1 MQHIPWNGDMAEFPE
16 PLRRYLRPGHVFDSS
31 SSAEATVYY
40 SDIGQGCYIKK
51 ARHGAL
57 RNEAAMTRYF
67 HDKGLAAAVLH
78 YGQDHDSNDW
88 LATACLPGDDCTASL
103 YVREPERLAAVL
115 GRRLRMLHE
124 QDPRKTIWRQWSG
137 IMRRDVRTV
146 PSSRGSTG
154 TPTPNRYIAWCGSM
168 ATNCV
173 TIRCCMVIIA
183 CRMSYL
189 TIGGSAVSLIWIAP
203 ESATDMWMCTGLCG
217 RYGSICI
224 PMHTAT
230 AFWMPTDVIS
240 STWRRCGW
248 SPPVRYSDNPFRA

>member
-40 SDIGQGCYIKK
+40 SDIGQGCSY
-51 ARHGAL
+51 GAL

-103 YVREPERLAAVL
+103 YVREPERLAAVR

-124 QDPRKTIWRQWSG
+124 QDQPDALCRTVRKTIWRQWSG
-137 IMRRDVRTV
+137 IMRRDVQLFLLHAGGNADT
-146 PSSRGSTG
+146 
-154 TPTPNRYIAWCGSM
+154 RYIAWCGSM

-203 ESATDMWMCTGLCG
+203 ESATCG
-217 RYGSICI
+217 CVLGFVDAMVQFAYRCI
-224 PMHTAT
+224 
-230 AFWMPTDVIS
+230 
-240 STWRRCGW
+240 RR
-248 SPPVRYSDNPFRA
+248 PPSGCLRT

>member
-124 QDPRKTIWRQWSG
+124 QDPTGCPVSN
-137 IMRRDVRTV
+137 RTKDYLAAV
-146 PSSRGSTG
+146 ERNHAQGCADRSFFTRVYGNADTES
-154 TPTPNRYIAWCGSM
+154 
-168 ATNCV
+168 
-173 TIRCCMVIIA
+173 IRCCMVIIA

-224 PMHTAT
+224 PMHMAT

-240 STWRRCGW
+240 STWKHCGW

>member
-124 QDPRKTIWRQWSG
+124 QDPTGCPVSNRTKDYLAAVERNHAQGCADRSFFTRVYGNADTESIYRLVRQHG
-137 IMRRDVRTV
+137 DELRHDTLLH
-146 PSSRGSTG
+146 G
-154 TPTPNRYIAWCGSM
+154 
-168 ATNCV
+168 
-173 TIRCCMVIIA
+173 
-183 CRMSYL
+183 
-189 TIGGSAVSLIWIAP
+189 
-203 ESATDMWMCTGLCG
+203 D
-217 RYGSICI
+217 
-224 PMHTAT
+224 
-230 AFWMPTDVIS
+230 
-240 STWRRCGW
+240 
-248 SPPVRYSDNPFRA
+248 

>member
-103 YVREPERLAAVL
+103 REGA
-115 GRRLRMLHE
+115 
-124 QDPRKTIWRQWSG
+124 
-137 IMRRDVRTV
+137 
-146 PSSRGSTG
+146 
-154 TPTPNRYIAWCGSM
+154 
-168 ATNCV
+168 
-173 TIRCCMVIIA
+173 
-183 CRMSYL
+183 
-189 TIGGSAVSLIWIAP
+189 
-203 ESATDMWMCTGLCG
+203 
-217 RYGSICI
+217 
-224 PMHTAT
+224 
-230 AFWMPTDVIS
+230 
-240 STWRRCGW
+240 
-248 SPPVRYSDNPFRA
+248 